1 MINLTPHDINVLTKD
16 GIVTFPKSGIIARV
30 SEKSTIV
37 GKCKFTGVDI
47 VQKEYTEVENLPE
60 EGHFLVSAMVL
71 QAAKKKEGL
80 FLYAP
85 DSGSSAIRDE
95 KGQIK
100 AVVSLVVKES

>member
-1 MINLTPHDINVLTKD
+1 MINLTPHDINVQTKD

-30 SEKSTIV
+30 SEKSKII
-37 GKCKFTGVDI
+37 GKCEVTGVDL
-47 VQKEYTEVENLPE
+47 VVKEYSEVENLPE
-60 EGHFLVSAMVL
+60 VGHFLVSAMVL

-85 DSGSSAIRDE
+85 DSGLSAIRDE

>member
-1 MINLTPHDINVLTKD
+1 MINLTPHDINVQTKN
-16 GIVTFPKSGIIARV
+16 GIVTFTKSGIIARV

-37 GKCKFTGVDI
+37 SQCQFTGVDI
-47 VQKEYTEVENLPE
+47 VQKKYTEVENLPE

-71 QAAKKKEGL
+71 QASKKKEGL

-100 AVVSLVVKES
+100 AVVALVVKES

>member
-1 MINLTPHDINVLTKD
+1 MINLTPHDINIQTKD

-30 SEKSTIV
+30 NEKTKVV
-37 GKCKFTGVDI
+37 GKCPVTYVDLVI
-47 VQKEYTEVENLPE
+47 KEYSEVENLPE
-60 EGHFLVSAMVL
+60 VGHFLVSAMVL

-100 AVVSLVVKES
+100 AVVSLVDKES